1 MQTVKIK
8 QPLRR
13 ILLWTPRVLSLL
25 FALFVGLFALDVFGE
40 GYGFWKTTLALLIHL
55 LPVFALL
62 IGLAIAW
69 RWAWVGAL
77 IFLGFSAWYLA
88 TFWGRFPLSVYLIM
102 AGVPFVVGLLWLVDW
117 FYRAELRGA
126 AAN

>member
-1 MQTVKIK
+1 MTTQLLKQFVK
-8 QPLRR
+8 R
-13 ILLWTPRVLSLL
+13 ILRWTPRVLSLL

-40 GYGFWKTTLALLIHL
+40 GYGFWKTVIALLIHL
-55 LPVFALL
+55 LPVFVLL
-62 IGLAIAW
+62 IGLALAW

-88 TFWGRFPLSVYLIM
+88 AFWGRFPLSVYLIM

-117 FYRAELRGA
+117 HYRAELRTA
-126 AAN
+126 A

>member
-1 MQTVKIK
+1 MTTQSLKQFVK
-8 QPLRR
+8 R
-13 ILLWTPRVLSLL
+13 ILRWTPRVLSLL

-40 GYGFWKTTLALLIHL
+40 GYSFWETVIALLIHL

-62 IGLAIAW
+62 IGLALAW

-88 TFWGRFPLSVYLIM
+88 AFWGRFPLSVYLIM

-117 FYRAELRGA
+117 LYRAELRTA
-126 AAN
+126 A